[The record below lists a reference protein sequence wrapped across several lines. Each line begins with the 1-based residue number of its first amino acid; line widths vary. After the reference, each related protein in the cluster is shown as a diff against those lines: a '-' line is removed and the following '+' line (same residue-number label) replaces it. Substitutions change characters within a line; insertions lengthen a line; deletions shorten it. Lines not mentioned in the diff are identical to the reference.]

1 MAEEKEN
8 KIEAILGEEENASE
22 KTEETKETPPQE
34 IEIDG
39 QKYTIDQ
46 IKEALQ
52 AARDYQYLVPEF
64 TRKSQRL
71 AELERQLE
79 TLQAAKE
86 KVAEDPAK
94 AEAKRVLKELGVPFL
109 EDLEQKIA
117 DVKEEIHLE
126 KVLDY
131 LEKKYDGSHGEPPFD
146 RDEVMDFALRQ
157 FGDQD
162 RIDLEYAYK
171 KLHADF
177 WDKLPTPEK
186 KVVKTERG
194 GGKTE
199 FSLPKKKITF
209 EPKGEG
215 EVSVEEAA
223 KEFLKSRRAWEEE

>member
-1 MAEEKEN
+1 MAKEEGEIEEILEEPEKKE
-8 KIEAILGEEENASE
+8 
-22 KTEETKETPPQE
+22 TPETKETPPQE
-34 IEIDG
+34 IEIEG

-46 IKEALQ
+46 IKEAIQ
-52 AARDYQYLVPEF
+52 AAKDYQYLVPEF

-79 TLQAAKE
+79 TLQTAQQKIE
-86 KVAEDPAK
+86 EDPAK
-94 AEAKRVLKELGVPFL
+94 VEAKKVLKELGFL
-109 EDLEQKIA
+109 TGEDLEQKIT

-146 RDEVMDFALRQ
+146 RDAVMEFALKQ

-162 RIDLEYAYK
+162 RIDLEYVYK

-199 FSLPKKKITF
+199 FALPKKKISF